1 MWDTYSSGEDKAPR
15 ANVGRLIKWGIL
27 ASMGIMIFMVASNQA
42 VNLFLNLTEFGSV
55 YSKTLYYSITSGLV
69 LAAIALV
76 RVNVASRHSIV
87 WYLISLIVRFVKRSS
102 DFEAPSK
109 PFRYSDFHMSPLS
122 FGLWQMTKVVIL
134 APLFANIG
142 FGMAL
147 AYMAEGND
155 IGVSSI
161 GSILSIPFASVPAN
175 DDGSFAQQNVI
186 PAIPALALLMP
197 ALIGAV
203 GARLLIYVGA
213 SGTANIVSQ
222 YMADAAEHK
231 PKFLSY
237 ISTVEVIVGAAIF
250 WAGITMFFSEDIDYN
265 TKYVIVG
272 ALALGAAL
280 IFYGFLDKRRAR
292 VIIFP
297 PKRHAYLRLVTVA
310 AVIAIVGSIVAVN
323 TSIAEAKKVEWRG
336 PYITQEVAV
345 NRNIAELDQINVV
358 NYDVKPPSVAPADIP
373 EIVSANSDTLHN
385 IRLWDQEAASLKLK
399 PELGQRNDIV
409 FADTDMLRF
418 SGTMYWTGD
427 TTPKLPDTV
436 ARGTEWFNQHLVYTH
451 ADPGFKMLEADTGN
465 VVNEDKFFPQERIYY
480 GESGDEGLFSRSWA
494 AYPVGRTT
502 SDEVSQFFYN
512 GTGGIDVPQTISWM
526 FEPNFML
533 SYPDTPIHIMR
544 YKDIHDRMDML
555 YPYFVY
561 DFAFGGDDTV
571 APIFHKVGVVPV
583 TDGKN
588 TYWLMPMIAA
598 LDTSHVPWG
607 SPFMLKLVGYSLID
621 TYNGSVK
628 VIVTGKDEF
637 SNIFYDQYKG
647 LGATRDVPQWL
658 DKQIRYPEEMFIWKI
673 SKFNRYH
680 VTDPKTFIE
689 ARQFYDIPKDG
700 SNDIPPYYII
710 TKPQGFGSPQFV
722 GFQSLELSGSTTK
735 NLVGYMIVENDL
747 PTLGKMTF
755 YSVPLDSATK
765 LIGPSAAREALEKD
779 KEYKNVK
786 TLLQG
791 NPRVGE
797 NILYRIGDQE
807 VYFIPVYTANTSGGV
822 VSQIGTIA
830 VVGASV
836 TGTFNVGLGDDPVQA
851 FENYLLKAAGQQ
863 PTAVSPGQAGGA
875 TSANG
880 TATIGGNNNNNTST
894 AGGAPVAQ
902 ASDVQDRINAIE
914 RAFSDTGVQ
923 IVKPTAISAP
933 LEFREAGVT
942 YKAET
947 DFGLAKD
954 AITKFV
960 QDNPPDNGRVYEWQ
974 VGNTVNFG
982 VLKVSGG
989 IVENH
994 YISIEVR

>member
-1 MWDTYSSGEDKAPR
+1 LWDTYNSGEDKAPR
-15 ANVGRLIKWGIL
+15 ANVGRLVKWGIL
-27 ASMGIMIFMVASNQA
+27 AAMGIVIFTVASNQA
-42 VNLFLNLTEFGSV
+42 INLLLNISEFGNV
-55 YSKTLYYSITSGLV
+55 YSKTLYYSITSGV
-69 LAAIALV
+69 ALAAIALV
-76 RVNVASRHSIV
+76 RVNAASRHSIV
-87 WYLISLIVRFVKRSS
+87 WYTISLIARFVRRS
-102 DFEAPSK
+102 DFEAPSR
-109 PFRYSDFHMSPLS
+109 PARYSDFHMSPLS
-122 FGLWQMTKVVIL
+122 FGLWQATKVAML

-142 FGMAL
+142 FGMAI

-155 IGVSSI
+155 IGISSI
-161 GSILSIPFASVPAN
+161 GSILSVPFANVPA
-175 DDGSFAQQNVI
+175 DGSFARENVV
-186 PAIPALALLMP
+186 PAMPALALLMP
-197 ALIGAV
+197 ALISAVGIRLLVYVGLSGAV
-203 GARLLIYVGA
+203 NVA
-213 SGTANIVSQ
+213 SQ
-222 YMADAAEHK
+222 YMVDAAERK

-237 ISTVEVIVGAAIF
+237 ISAVEVIVGAAIF
-250 WAGITMFFSEDIDYN
+250 WAGFTLFFSAGIDFN
-265 TKYVIVG
+265 TKYLIAG

-280 IFYGFLDKRRAR
+280 IFYGVMDKRRAR
-292 VIIFP
+292 VIIYP
-297 PKRHAYLRLVTVA
+297 PRRHVYMRLVTVV
-310 AVIAIVGSIVAVN
+310 AVVAIAGSIVAVN

-336 PYITQEVAV
+336 PYIAQEIAV
-345 NRNIAELDQINVV
+345 NRNIADLDQISVV
-358 NYDVKPPSVAPADIP
+358 NYDVKPPSVSPASIP
-373 EIVSANSDTLHN
+373 QMVNANRDTLNN

-399 PELGQRNDIV
+399 PELGQRNDII

-418 SGTMYWTGD
+418 SGTMYWTGA

-436 ARGTEWFNQHLVYTH
+436 AQGSEWFNQHLVYTH
-451 ADPGFKMLEADTGN
+451 ANPGFKMLEADTGN
-465 VVNEDKFFPQERIYY
+465 VVAENKFFPQERIYY
-480 GESGDEGLFSRSWA
+480 GETGDQGLFSHNWS
-494 AYPVGRTT
+494 AYPVGRTA
-502 SDEVSQFFYN
+502 SDEISQFFYN
-512 GTGGIDVPQTISWM
+512 GTGGINVSPPISWM

-544 YKDIHDRMDML
+544 YKDIHDRMGIL

-561 DFAFGGDDTV
+561 DFAFSNDNTV
-571 APIFHKVGVVPV
+571 APVFHKVGVIPV

-588 TYWLMPMIAA
+588 TYWLMPLVAA

-621 TYNGSVK
+621 TYNGSAK
-628 VIVTGKDEF
+628 IIVTGNDKF
-637 SNIFYDQYKG
+637 SDIFYDQYKG

-673 SKFNRYH
+673 TKFNRYH

-700 SNDIPPYYII
+700 SKDIPPYYIT
-710 TKPQGFGSPQFV
+710 TKPQGFDSTQFV

-735 NLVGYMIVENDL
+735 NLVGYMIVENDR
-747 PTLGKMTF
+747 PELGKMTF

-830 VVGASV
+830 AVGASV
-836 TGTFNVGLGDDPVQA
+836 TGTFNVGLGDNPVQA

-863 PTAVSPGQAGGA
+863 PTNVTPGQGAGG
-875 TSANG
+875 T
-880 TATIGGNNNNNTST
+880 
-894 AGGAPVAQ
+894 PVQ
-902 ASDVQDRINAIE
+902 TLDVQGRINAIE
-914 RAFSDTGVQ
+914 RIFSDAGLQV
-923 IVKPTAISAP
+923 VKPTTISAP
-933 LEFREAGVT
+933 LGFREAGAT

-947 DFGLAKD
+947 DFKLAQE
-954 AITKFV
+954 AVAKFL
-960 QDNPPDNGRVYEWQ
+960 QDHPSDNGRVYEWQ
-974 VGNTVNFG
+974 DGNDTNFG

-994 YISIEVR
+994 YIAIEVN

>member
-15 ANVGRLIKWGIL
+15 ADVGRLVKWGIL
-27 ASMGIMIFMVASNQA
+27 AAMGIVIFAVASNQA
-42 VNLFLNLTEFGSV
+42 VNLLLNLTEFGNA
-55 YSKTLYYSITSGLV
+55 YSKTLYYSITSGLA

-87 WYLISLIVRFVKRSS
+87 WYSISLIARFVKRNS
-102 DFEAPSK
+102 DFEAPSR
-109 PFRYSDFHMSPLS
+109 PARYSDFHMSPLS
-122 FGLWQMTKVVIL
+122 FGLWQATKVVIL

-142 FGMAL
+142 FGMAI

-155 IGVSSI
+155 IGISSV
-161 GSILSIPFASVPAN
+161 GSIFSIPFATVPADN
-175 DDGSFAQQNVI
+175 GAFAQENVI
-186 PAIPALALLMP
+186 PAIPVLALLVP
-197 ALIGAV
+197 PLIGAI
-203 GARLLIYVGA
+203 GIRLLVYVGV
-213 SGTANIVSQ
+213 SGAVNIVSQ
-222 YMADAAEHK
+222 YMVDSAEHK

-250 WAGITMFFSEDIDYN
+250 WAGFTLFFSAGIDFN
-265 TKYVIVG
+265 TKYLIAG

-280 IFYGFLDKRRAR
+280 IFYGFMDKRRAR
-292 VIIFP
+292 VIIYP
-297 PKRHAYLRLVTVA
+297 PRRHVYLRLLTVA
-310 AVIAIVGSIVAVN
+310 AVVAIVGSIVAVN

-336 PYITQEVAV
+336 PYISQEIAV
-345 NRNIAELDQINVV
+345 NRNMAELDKVSVV
-358 NYDVKPPSVAPADIP
+358 NYDVKPPSVAPANIP
-373 EIVSANSDTLHN
+373 QMVNANRDTLNN
-385 IRLWDQEAASLKLK
+385 IRLWDQEAATQKLK

-418 SGTMYWTGD
+418 SGTMYWTGT

-436 ARGTEWFNQHLVYTH
+436 AQGTEWFNRHLVYTH
-451 ADPGFKMLEADTGN
+451 AIPGFKMLEADTGN
-465 VVNEDKFFPQERIYY
+465 IVSESKFFPQERIYY
-480 GESGDEGLFSRSWA
+480 GESGDEGLFSRSWS

-502 SDEVSQFFYN
+502 SDEISQFFYN
-512 GTGGIDVPQTISWM
+512 GTGGIDVSPPISWM

-544 YKDIHDRMDML
+544 YKDIHDRMDLL

-561 DFAFGGDDTV
+561 DFAFSNDDTV
-571 APIFHKVGVVPV
+571 APIFHKVGVLPV

-588 TYWLMPMIAA
+588 TYWLMPLVAA

-621 TYNGSVK
+621 TYNGDVK
-628 VIVTGKDEF
+628 IIVTGNDKF
-637 SNIFYDQYKG
+637 SDIFYDQYKG
-647 LGATRDVPQWL
+647 LGATRDVPHWL
-658 DKQIRYPEEMFIWKI
+658 DQQIRYPEEMFIWKI
-673 SKFNRYH
+673 AKFNRYH
-680 VTDPKTFIE
+680 VTDPKAFIE

-700 SNDIPPYYII
+700 SKDIPPYYIM
-710 TKPQGFGSPQFV
+710 TKPQGFDSPQFV
-722 GFQSLELSGSTTK
+722 GFQSLELSGSSTK

-747 PTLGKMTF
+747 STLGKMTF

-765 LIGPSAAREALEKD
+765 LIGPSAAKEALEKD

-830 VVGASV
+830 AVGASV
-836 TGTFNVGLGDDPVQA
+836 TGTFNVGLGDNPVQA

-863 PTAVSPGQAGGA
+863 PTDVTPGGQGTTTGG
-875 TSANG
+875 
-880 TATIGGNNNNNTST
+880 GG
-894 AGGAPVAQ
+894 GGAPAPTTL
-902 ASDVQDRINAIE
+902 DVQDRIDAIE
-914 RAFSDTGVQ
+914 RVFSDAGVQ
-923 IVKPTAISAP
+923 VIKPTAISSP
-933 LEFREAGVT
+933 LEFKEAGAT
-942 YKAET
+942 YKADT
-947 DFGLAKD
+947 DFKLVQEAIAK
-954 AITKFV
+954 FM

-974 VGNTVNFG
+974 DENKVNFG

-994 YISIEVR
+994 YISIEVS

>member
-1 MWDTYSSGEDKAPR
+1 MWDTYSSGEDKSPR
-15 ANVGRLIKWGIL
+15 ADVGRLVKWGIL
-27 ASMGIMIFMVASNQA
+27 AAMGIMIFLVAGDQA
-42 VNLFLNLTEFGSV
+42 VNLLLNLTEFGSV

-69 LAAIALV
+69 LAAIVFV
-76 RVNVASRHSIV
+76 RVNAASRHSIV
-87 WYLISLIVRFVKRSS
+87 WYSISLIVRFVKRNSE
-102 DFEAPSK
+102 FEAPSK
-109 PFRYSDFHMSPLS
+109 PARYSDFHMSPLS
-122 FGLWQMTKVVIL
+122 FGIWQATKVVLL

-147 AYMAEGND
+147 AYMGEGND
-155 IGVSSI
+155 MGISSI
-161 GSILSIPFASVPAN
+161 GSILSLPFASVPA
-175 DDGSFAQQNVI
+175 DGSFAQQNVV

-197 ALIGAV
+197 ALISAV
-203 GARLLIYVGA
+203 GARLLIYVGI
-213 SGTANIVSQ
+213 SGAVNIVSQ
-222 YMADAAEHK
+222 YMTDAAEHK

-237 ISTVEVIVGAAIF
+237 ISTVEVIVGTVLF
-250 WAGITMFFSEDIDYN
+250 WAGLTLFFSEDIDYN

-272 ALALGAAL
+272 ALVLGAAL
-280 IFYGFLDKRRAR
+280 IFYGFMDKRRSR
-292 VIIFP
+292 VIIYP
-297 PKRHAYLRLVTVA
+297 QRRHAYLRLVTVA
-310 AVIAIVGSIVAVN
+310 AVVVIVGSIVAVN

-336 PYITQEVAV
+336 PYIMQEIAV
-345 NRNIAELDQINVV
+345 NRNLAELDQVNVV

-373 EIVSANSDTLHN
+373 QIINENRDTLNN

-418 SGTMYWTGD
+418 SGTMYWTGA

-451 ADPGFKMLEADTGN
+451 ANPGFKMLEADSGN

-480 GESGDEGLFSRSWA
+480 GESGDEGLFSRSWS

-512 GTGGIDVPQTISWM
+512 GTGGIDVSPPVSWM

-544 YKDIHDRMDML
+544 YKDIHDRMGLL

-561 DFAFGGDDTV
+561 DFAFSSDDAV
-571 APIFHKVGVVPV
+571 APVFHKAGVVPV
-583 TDGKN
+583 SDGKN
-588 TYWLMPMIAA
+588 TYWLMPLIAA

-628 VIVTGKDEF
+628 VIVTGKDKF
-637 SNIFYDQYKG
+637 SDIFYDQYKG

-673 SKFNRYH
+673 GKFNRYH
-680 VTDPKTFIE
+680 VDDPKTFIE

-700 SNDIPPYYII
+700 SKDIPPYYVIM
-710 TKPQGFGSPQFV
+710 KPQGFDSPQFV
-722 GFQSLELSGSTTK
+722 GFQSLELSGSATK

-747 PTLGKMTF
+747 PSLGKMTF

-830 VVGASV
+830 AVGASV
-836 TGTFNVGLGDDPVQA
+836 TGTFSVGLGDNPVQA

-863 PTAVSPGQAGGA
+863 PTAVSPGQAGA
-875 TSANG
+875 
-880 TATIGGNNNNNTST
+880 
-894 AGGAPVAQ
+894 AGGAEGGGGSAPAGSAAPAQ
-902 ASDVQDRINAIE
+902 DVQDRIGAIE
-914 RAFSDTGVQ
+914 HVFTDAGMHVVR
-923 IVKPTAISAP
+923 PTAISAP
-933 LEFREAGVT
+933 LEFKDTAAT
-942 YKAET
+942 YKAQT
-947 DFGLAKD
+947 DFGLAKE
-954 AITKFV
+954 AIAKFI
-960 QDNPPDNGRVYEWQ
+960 QDNPPANGRVYEWQ
-974 VGNTVNFG
+974 NGNAVNFG

-994 YISIEVR
+994 YIAIEVR